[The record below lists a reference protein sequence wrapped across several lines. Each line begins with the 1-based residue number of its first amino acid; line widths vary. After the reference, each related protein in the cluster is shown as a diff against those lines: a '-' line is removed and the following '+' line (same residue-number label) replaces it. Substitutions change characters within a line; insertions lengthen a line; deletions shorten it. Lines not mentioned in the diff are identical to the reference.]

1 MASFDINAA
10 KKAGYS
16 DSEIASFLGQ
26 KNGFDVDGAR
36 NAGYSDADILGKL
49 TEQPKATAMDR
60 ANSVATGVNRGAVT
74 RTLGLPVDTV
84 QNVIDL
90 GKAGVGTVATMFGR
104 PDLAPDINSNR
115 SGVVG
120 SGDWIEQKLRNAGG
134 GAIIDPTGP
143 DDATSRVLHATGMGA
158 GGALAGGKMVKPA
171 PIGPNARGV
180 EARNIALGAAGGASG
195 GVAIENGADPAMAIL
210 ASMGPQALAMGAP
223 AGIKAAVRGGE
234 QGRQVMA
241 QRIQDFKNGG
251 VENPSVGLA
260 SNNRLLQG
268 VENLLAN
275 TPGAVGRM
283 EAAREAMIGGM
294 QNKAGQVRD
303 QASTRYGADVS
314 GRMIQSDL
322 VKLLKPRITEGYELQ
337 TNKLASMLPPDERFP
352 ITNSL
357 AALNGATS
365 ANPLAPAT
373 TGSFVQPRINTLRNN
388 MLADTAA
395 PAPVLFNQPAPNK
408 GLPMSALKEIRT
420 SIGKEAASNAII
432 GTPEQADWKGIYAGL
447 SQDMRNAART
457 TDMQAGP
464 QLNNKGPAERTLDR
478 SNRLYSAGMDR
489 IDQVQPF
496 ANKAA
501 PEQAYTSLIQSG
513 KENVSTLRA
522 VKKSIGED
530 ARAST
535 AATYID
541 RLGRANPGNQNDL
554 GDAWSPDRFLTNWN
568 TLNPKARRE
577 LFSGFKGSDK
587 VATSMD
593 DIAKAAAMLKD
604 SSKVWAN
611 PSGTGANVAAR
622 IAIGATAF
630 GTFFSPVAAAG
641 AASIMG
647 GANLG
652 ARLMTNPKAVA
663 WLAESTKLPKSQAV
677 AHINRLIIMANESKD
692 PEFKKDVGA
701 FVDSLAE

>member
-1 MASFDINAA
+1 MAAFDIAA
-10 KKAGYS
+10 ARKAGYS
-16 DSEIASFLGQ
+16 DAEIAGFLGER
-26 KNGFDVDGAR
+26 NSFDVEGAR
-36 NAGYSDADILGKL
+36 KAGYSDADILGKL
-49 TEQPKATAMDR
+49 TEQPKATALDR
-60 ANSVATGVNRGAVT
+60 ANSVATGFNRGAVT

-90 GKAGVGTVATMFGR
+90 GKAGVGTVANLFGR
-104 PDLAPDINSNR
+104 PDLAPEVNSDR
-115 SGVVG
+115 SGIVG

-158 GGALAGGKMVKPA
+158 GGALAGSKMIKPA
-171 PIGPNARGV
+171 PIGPNARGM

-195 GVAIENGADPAMAIL
+195 GVAIENGADPATAIL

-223 AGIKAAVRGGE
+223 AAIKTAVRGGE
-234 QGRQVMA
+234 KGRQVMA

-251 VENPSVGLA
+251 VENPSVGL
-260 SNNRLLQG
+260 SSGNRLLQG
-268 VENLLAN
+268 IENVLAN

-283 EAAREAMIGGM
+283 EAAREAMISGM

-337 TNKLASMLPPDERFP
+337 TNKLAAMLSPDERFP

-357 AALNGATS
+357 AALSGATA

-373 TGSFVQPRINTLRNN
+373 TSSFVQPRINTLRNN

-395 PAPVLFNQPAPNK
+395 PAPVLFNQPAQNK
-408 GLPMSALKEIRT
+408 GLPMSAMKEIRT

-489 IDQVQPF
+489 IEQVQPF

-513 KENVSTLRA
+513 KENVSTMRA
-522 VKKSIGED
+522 VKKSIGQE

-541 RLGRANPGNQNDL
+541 RLGRANPGNQNEL
-554 GDAWSPDRFLTNWN
+554 GDVWSPDRFLTNWN
-568 TLNPKARRE
+568 TLNPKARTE
-577 LFSGFKGSDK
+577 LFSGFKGSGK
-587 VATSMD
+587 VAADMD

-611 PSGTGANVAAR
+611 PSGTGANVTAR
-622 IAIGATAF
+622 LAIGATAF
-630 GTFFSPVAAAG
+630 GSFFNPAAAG
-641 AASIMG
+641 IAAGGMV
-647 GANLG
+647 GANLT
-652 ARLMTNPKAVA
+652 ARMMNNPKVVS
-663 WLAESTKLPKSQAV
+663 WLAESTKIPKAETL
-677 AHINRLIIMANESKD
+677 AHINRLVTMANASKD
-692 PEFKKDVGA
+692 PEFKRDVA
-701 FVDSLAE
+701 SYVDSLAE